1 MSLKARENKLLVL
14 TSDLYSAINSH
25 LPHLEE
31 SYCALKSSTNAAL
44 FDDLLREIT
53 HSTQAMEEIY
63 CQRVDLSGGA
73 VDVDVTNVYESYL
86 EEINHLRQLVSN
98 VKEQLEEDEL
108 SSIEQEIEQTKKK
121 LAEQMSLFNTRRKI
135 KNEKLHDNPQH
146 DAKCIMSILKVDS
159 YLPSVQKHQQAA
171 KNSDAGVNVMKEFSD
186 ALISSIDR
194 VSTKSVEPPE
204 FSGDVLEFADWEVDL
219 DIYLRDEH
227 IDGKDRLQPLQKFV
241 GDEAKACI
249 IGLL

>member
-1 MSLKARENKLLVL
+1 MSLVLHCCGGPLVAMGDPGDGAGAGGSSGEQTGADETESLRQSTRTKYLSFKARENKLLVL

-146 DAKCIMSILKVDS
+146 DAKCIKIGR
-159 YLPSVQKHQQAA
+159 ATCR
-171 KNSDAGVNVMKEFSD
+171 E
-186 ALISSIDR
+186 R
-194 VSTKSVEPPE
+194 V
-204 FSGDVLEFADWEVDL
+204 
-219 DIYLRDEH
+219 
-227 IDGKDRLQPLQKFV
+227 
-241 GDEAKACI
+241 
-249 IGLL
+249 